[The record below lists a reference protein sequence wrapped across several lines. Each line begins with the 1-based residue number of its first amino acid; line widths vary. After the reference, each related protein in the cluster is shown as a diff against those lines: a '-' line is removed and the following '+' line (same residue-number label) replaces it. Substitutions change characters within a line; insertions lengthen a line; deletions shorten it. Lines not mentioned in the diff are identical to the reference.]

1 MKKHGRSGAAIMRN
15 REIALSYLNAFST
28 GDPEEVARHVT
39 EDFEN
44 IQVGRLGTSCVG
56 ADNYR
61 ERLSGFLSAFK
72 KLNYEIGEVIA
83 EGDKVAD
90 AYTITVIAR
99 NRPIQSEGVMI
110 MTIKE
115 GRIAGRQDYWDV
127 LSYQEQA
134 SPES

>member
-83 EGDKVAD
+83 EGDKVA
-90 AYTITVIAR
+90 ATYTMTFIDE
-99 NRPIQSEGVMI
+99 NRPIEIEGVMI
-110 MTIKE
+110 MTIKD
-115 GRIAGRQDYWDV
+115 GRIVVRKDYWDG
-127 LSYQEQA
+127 LSYQEQ
-134 SPES
+134 SGPES